1 MFETLVAALFMWQLL
16 GRGAWV
22 FHGLK
27 PWPYPSE
34 QCVPATL
41 LVLTLLQK
49 DMPKASPREKIRER
63 IKAKQ
68 KEREKDVNDFS
79 CRVSMITYVN
89 GV

>member
-1 MFETLVAALFMWQLL
+1 
-16 GRGAWV
+16 
-22 FHGLK
+22 
-27 PWPYPSE
+27 
-34 QCVPATL
+34 
-41 LVLTLLQK
+41 
-49 DMPKASPREKIRER
+49 MPKASPREKIRER